1 MKLWYQS
8 FIRPID
14 HDNKPVATLEMTP
27 FGGMLRKLLD
37 SCASPGT
44 EIHIE
49 GQKNSSG
56 FGVHYRFLEYNDTR
70 EVIYNAIRA
79 EKEGYDAYIVGNISD
94 AGLREARE
102 MVNIPVL
109 GVCESTLHFA
119 CIMGVTFGLITISEK
134 WTPRLLENVRRY
146 GLDSRLAGV
155 EALDTSPL
163 ELKKAV
169 HDKSLR
175 DGVISDIMAAAKR
188 LLKKGAE
195 VIVPA
200 GGDVVVFLADQK
212 IYQLEGAP
220 IIVSHAAVVKM
231 AEAAVRMREAMGGVF
246 TAKHL
251 QYAAPTGDFL
261 KRVRDFYGPDV
272 YPGAK

>member
-8 FIRPID
+8 LIRPID
-14 HDNKPVATLEMTP
+14 HNNAPVANLEATP
-27 FGGMLRKLLD
+27 FGALLRKLLD
-37 SCASPGT
+37 ACASPGT
-44 EIHIE
+44 EIHIQ
-49 GQKNSSG
+49 GLSGSSG
-56 FGVHYRFLEYNDTR
+56 MGVHYRFLEYNDTR
-70 EVIYNAIRA
+70 EIIYNAIRA
-79 EKEGYDAYIVGNISD
+79 EKEGFDAFLVGNISD

-109 GVCESTLHFA
+109 GACESTLHFA
-119 CIMGVTFGLITISEK
+119 CLMGATFGLITISEK

-146 GLDSRLAGV
+146 GLESRLVGC

-175 DGVISDIMAAAKR
+175 DSVITDIMAASKR
-188 LLKKGAE
+188 LLKRGAE
-195 VIVPA
+195 VVVPA
-200 GGDVVVFLADQK
+200 GGDVVVFLAEAG
-212 IYQLEGAP
+212 IYQLERAP
-220 IIVSHAAVVKM
+220 ILVSHAALVKM
-231 AEAAVRMREAMGGVF
+231 AEAAVRLKAVTGVF
-246 TAKHL
+246 TSKHL

-272 YPGAK
+272 YPGAE